1 MSSTNEQ
8 DIPQAEVAA
17 PDGTETDNLAIIARQ
32 AIVDANR
39 AVYGYELF
47 DRSTASDSHT
57 AASDAALLFNALSY
71 AGTEALV
78 GKKTVFIN
86 CTHESLAGGH
96 LELIHPD
103 KVVLEVPPL
112 ADSAT
117 AEEIEARVATLDA
130 LRTRGFRLAFDQHVL
145 KRSYVSW
152 LPLAGFI
159 KLDMQ
164 AFKPELAGPLVKFA
178 GMHSQATLIAEKVE
192 TPEQYQLMADL
203 GVKLFQGY
211 WFAKPSLV
219 KATTIRPSQAT
230 IIQLINLVRKQA
242 STAEIED
249 LLKKDP
255 TLSFNLL
262 RFINSSGFGLSCEV
276 TSFRHAVMILG
287 LKKLFRWAAL
297 LMTTSRA
304 GGPPPAVGT
313 TAVVRGRLMELLA
326 AELLPPRGMRQR
338 LCGGRF
344 LTAGCNAGRAPG
356 KSPGIGGLAPTRDG
370 RTAAR
375 HRRFCAVS
383 RTHTRLR
390 KRRRGR
396 ICQGRRVL
404 APVQPPGQLGAP
416 ASPHLGGNAERRLI
430 RSPCRPLPKGRHA
443 RRERPRSEG
452 KKRSSFRLPAPQSQL
467 ALMPALRM
475 MRALFSDSSAIWRA
489 NSAAVP
495 PVGTLSVA
503 SSLLRI
509 SGSASALF
517 SSALSRSSTAAG
529 V

>member
-230 IIQLINLVRKQA
+230 IIQLINLVRQQA
-242 STAEIED
+242 STDQIED

-262 RFINSSGFGLSCEV
+262 RFINSSGFGLSCEI

-297 LMTTSRA
+297 LLTTSRKDGTA
-304 GGPPPAVGT
+304 PAVGQ

-326 AELLPPRGMRQR
+326 AELLPKEECDNAFVVGVFSMLDSMLNMPMERALESVALPDSVQQALLHNQGVFAP
-338 LCGGRF
+338 F
-344 LTAGCNAGRAPG
+344 LELTRACESG
-356 KSPGIGGLAPTRDG
+356 DDAAFA
-370 RTAAR
+370 RTAEA
-375 HRRFCAVS
+375 
-383 RTHTRLR
+383 L
-390 KRRRGR
+390 
-396 ICQGRRVL
+396 
-404 APVQPPGQLGAP
+404 
-416 ASPHLGGNAERRLI
+416 HLSNRQVNWAHLQALTWAENLTE
-430 RSPCRPLPKGRHA
+430 A
-443 RRERPRSEG
+443 
-452 KKRSSFRLPAPQSQL
+452 
-467 ALMPALRM
+467 
-475 MRALFSDSSAIWRA
+475 
-489 NSAAVP
+489 
-495 PVGTLSVA
+495 
-503 SSLLRI
+503 
-509 SGSASALF
+509 
-517 SSALSRSSTAAG
+517 
-529 V
+529 